1 MTGGGLLVMI
11 AYGSQN
17 VILSGNPQMTYYY
30 KIFKRFSHFSMES
43 VTTAL
48 DGPNQLRYDQSIQL
62 RTKIQRV
69 GDLLSDVYFSF
80 QIPDIYSRYITP
92 GDGIA
97 TRSSQYDFYWSRFL
111 GAAIIQNV
119 AFFIGGQK
127 IQEFDGTY
135 LLSKAQLEYDSDTY
149 AKWAILVGDTP
160 ELTNP
165 ALGAYTSASKTGYP
179 TVIKDVNAIG
189 SQSNRPSIIGQD
201 IHVPLNFWFTDA
213 TSQALP
219 LIGLQYQEC
228 EIQITLNP
236 ANTLY
241 SILDA
246 SGYRVGPD
254 FKVDGRQADID
265 LNNPA
270 YGVAQDISGQLRNF
284 LVDVDFTTEL
294 NTWFL
299 NPRIQSTYVYLSDD
313 ERQTFAKQP
322 LTYVFPQVMKIPFE
336 GIHLNRQTF
345 DLDIHNPITRFI
357 FSTKR
362 SDSIYR
368 NDFSNYT
375 NWYTYPYAPLK
386 QTASA
391 DPYLRTGA
399 TSGLLIPNAQK
410 DIIKHVRILCD
421 GNEIQEQKA
430 TDYFSKITP
439 FRYTSGITNAEI
451 PIYTW
456 AITSSKIQPSGSL
469 NASRVK
475 NLQAEIEFHA
485 LPIGTNY
492 TYNLTIYVESINFLV
507 IASGSGAP
515 KYAV

>member
-11 AYGSQN
+11 AYGTQN
-17 VILSGNPQMTYYY
+17 VIMNGNPQMTYYY
-30 KIFKRFSHFSMES
+30 KLFKRFSHFSMEN

-48 DGPNQLRYDQSIQL
+48 DGPNQLSYDKPIQL
-62 RTKIQRV
+62 RAKIQRV

-80 QIPDIYSRYITP
+80 QIPSIYSKYITP
-92 GDGIA
+92 GDGVN
-97 TRSSQYDFYWSRFL
+97 TRVSQSEFFWSRFI
-111 GAAIIQNV
+111 GASIIQNV

-135 LLSKAQLEYDSDTY
+135 LLSKAQLEYDTDTY
-149 AKWAILVGDTP
+149 AKWSILVGDTN
-160 ELTNP
+160 ELTSP
-165 ALGAYTSASKTGYP
+165 ANGAYTSASKTGYP
-179 TVIKDVNAIG
+179 TVIRDSSRG
-189 SQSNRPSIIGQD
+189 DQLNRPSILGQD

-219 LIGLQYQEC
+219 LIALQYQEC
-228 EIQITLNP
+228 EVQLTLNP

-254 FKVDGRQADID
+254 FKVQASQADID
-265 LNNPA
+265 ANNPA
-270 YGVAQDISGQLRNF
+270 YGVVQDASGQLSNF
-284 LVDVDFTTEL
+284 LVDIGYTTIL

-299 NPRIQSTYVYLSDD
+299 NPRIQSTYVYLADE

-322 LTYVFPQVMKIPFE
+322 LTYVFPQVMKIPYE
-336 GIHLNRQTF
+336 GIFQNKRTL
-345 DLDIHNPITRFI
+345 DLDIHNPITRLI
-357 FSTKR
+357 FSTRR

-368 NDFSNYT
+368 NDFSNFT

-386 QTASA
+386 QTVGAIFS
-391 DPYLRTGA
+391 LRTGA
-399 TSGLLIPNAQK
+399 TSGLLIANSQK
-410 DIIKHVRILCD
+410 DIIRSIRILCD
-421 GNEIQEQKA
+421 GNEIQEQKP
-430 TDYFSKITP
+430 TDFFTKISP
-439 FRYTSGITNAEI
+439 FRYTSGITNGEI

-469 NASRVK
+469 NASLVK
-475 NLQAEIEFHA
+475 NLQAEIEFHP
-485 LPIGTNY
+485 LPLGTNY

-515 KYAV
+515 KYAT

>member
-1 MTGGGLLVMI
+1 MTGGGLLVII

-30 KIFKRFSHFSMES
+30 KLFKRYSHFSMES

-48 DGPNQLRYDQSIQL
+48 DGPNQLRYDQPIQL
-62 RTKIQRV
+62 RTKIQRI
-69 GDLLSDVYFSF
+69 GDLMSDMYFSF
-80 QIPDIYSRYITP
+80 QVPDIYSKYIAP
-92 GDGIA
+92 GDGIHK
-97 TRSSQYDFYWSRFL
+97 RSSQYEFFWSRFL

-135 LLSKAQLEYDSDTY
+135 LLSKAQLEYDTDTY
-149 AKWAILVGDTP
+149 QKWSILVGDVP

-165 ALGAYTSASKTGYP
+165 ANGAYTSASRTGYP
-179 TVIKDVNAIG
+179 TVIRDTNMG
-189 SQSNRPSIIGQD
+189 QQLNRPSILGQD

-219 LIGLQYQEC
+219 LVALQYQDC
-228 EIQITLNP
+228 EVQITLNP

-241 SILDA
+241 SVLDA

-254 FKVDGRQADID
+254 FKLQAPKAEID
-265 LNNPA
+265 ANNPA
-270 YGVAQDISGQLRNF
+270 YGVVQDVSGQLRNF
-284 LVDVDFTTEL
+284 LTDVGYYTES

-299 NPRIQSTYVYLSDD
+299 NPRIQTTYVYLSDD

-322 LTYVFPQVMKIPFE
+322 LTYIFPQVYKIPYE
-336 GIHLNRQTF
+336 GIFQTRQTL

-357 FSTKR
+357 FSTRR

-368 NDFSNYT
+368 NDFNNFT

-386 QTASA
+386 ETVGV
-391 DPYLRTGA
+391 DDYLRTGA
-399 TSGLLIPNAQK
+399 TSGGLIANSQK
-410 DIIKHVRILCD
+410 DIIKYVRIICD
-421 GNEIQEQKA
+421 GNEIQEQKP
-430 TDYFSKITP
+430 TDFFTKITP
-439 FRYTSGITNAEI
+439 YRYTSGITNAEI

-475 NLQAEIEFHA
+475 NLQAEIEFHT
-485 LPIGTNY
+485 LPLGTNY

-515 KYAV
+515 KYAL